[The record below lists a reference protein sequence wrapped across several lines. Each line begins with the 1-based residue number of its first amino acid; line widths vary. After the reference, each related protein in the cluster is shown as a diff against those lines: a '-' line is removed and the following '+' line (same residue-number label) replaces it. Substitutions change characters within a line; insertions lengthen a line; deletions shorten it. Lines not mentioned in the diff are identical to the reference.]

1 MKKTLCLFPKDGT
14 TEFLRPIYNEL
25 CKKDNIVGF
34 DDDAIE
40 NDDYFE
46 ILENHLQEIDSLIF
60 LGHGSG
66 TTLYGTNFNP
76 IIDDKNDYIRYL
88 KGRKLLLFSCKSIDY
103 IDNYCIFRRI
113 PVQHFR

>member
-14 TEFLRPIYNEL
+14 TEFLRPIYDEL

-60 LGHGSG
+60 LGHGG
-66 TTLYGTNFNP
+66 TIKYF
-76 IIDDKNDYIRYL
+76 
-88 KGRKLLLFSCKSIDY
+88 
-103 IDNYCIFRRI
+103 
-113 PVQHFR
+113 V